1 MREQLKGFARPLCRE
16 ITKGKKGEEEMKR
29 ILLFSSMIALL
40 FLAACGA
47 AAPMAAEA
55 PADYY
60 YDSAAPMPEAGVAQ
74 ESSAD
79 NSGGGDVRAV
89 QVERIVIQNADLAIV
104 VSDVEGRMAEIQAMA
119 EEMGGFVVA
128 SNLYQTYTNNSVLV
142 PEATITIRVP
152 AENLDEALDTLKEGS
167 VDVQSETRSGQDV
180 TAEYVDLKSRLKN
193 YEAAER
199 ELSELLENAA
209 STEDVINIFNQLAY
223 YREQIEI
230 TKGQIQYY
238 EEAAALSAI
247 SIRLI
252 AEATIQPIEI
262 AGWEPQGVARDA
274 IQDLIYFWQDFV
286 DFLIYFT
293 LNTLPRLITIGI
305 PLYLVF
311 LGGRALFRKM
321 RGNKKEE
328 PKVEEKK

>member
-1 MREQLKGFARPLCRE
+1 
-16 ITKGKKGEEEMKR
+16 MKR

-47 AAPMAAEA
+47 AAMEA
-55 PADYY
+55 PAMSEEYY
-60 YDSAAPMPEAGVAQ
+60 YDAAPMPEAGVAQ

-79 NSGGGDVRAV
+79 NSASGGGDARLTN
-89 QVERIVIQNADLAIV
+89 VERIVIQTHDFAIV
-104 VSDVEGRMAEIQAMA
+104 VSDVEAQMIEIQAMA

-152 AENLDEALDTLKEGS
+152 AENLDEALDTLKENA

-209 STEDVINIFNQLAY
+209 TTEDVINIFNQLAY

-293 LNTLPRLITIGI
+293 LNTLPRLITIAI

-311 LGGRALFRKM
+311 LGVRAVYRRMNK
-321 RGNKKEE
+321 NKKVEE
-328 PKVEEKK
+328 KVEEKK

>member
-1 MREQLKGFARPLCRE
+1 
-16 ITKGKKGEEEMKR
+16 MKR

-47 AAPMAAEA
+47 AAMEA
-55 PADYY
+55 PAMSEEYY
-60 YDSAAPMPEAGVAQ
+60 YDAAPMPEAGVAQ

-79 NSGGGDVRAV
+79 NSASGGGDARLTN
-89 QVERIVIQNADLAIV
+89 VERIVIQNADLAIV
-104 VSDVEGRMAEIQAMA
+104 VSDVEAQMIEIQAMA

-152 AENLDEALDTLKEGS
+152 AENLDEALDTLKENA

-209 STEDVINIFNQLAY
+209 TTEDVINIFNQLAY

-293 LNTLPRLITIGI
+293 LNTLPRLITIAI

-311 LGGRALFRKM
+311 LGVRAVYRRMNK
-321 RGNKKEE
+321 NKKVEE
-328 PKVEEKK
+328 KVEEKK

>member
-1 MREQLKGFARPLCRE
+1 
-16 ITKGKKGEEEMKR
+16 MKR

-40 FLAACGA
+40 FLAACGGGMA
-47 AAPMAAEA
+47 AATEA

-79 NSGGGDVRAV
+79 NSGGGDARLTN
-89 QVERIVIQNADLAIV
+89 VERIVIQNADIAIV
-104 VSDVEGRMAEIQAMA
+104 VSDVEGQLNEIQVMAET
-119 EEMGGFVVA
+119 MGGFVVA

-142 PEATITIRVP
+142 PEATVTIRVP
-152 AENLDEALDTLKEGS
+152 AERLDEALDSLKAGAIE
-167 VDVQSETRSGQDV
+167 VRNETRSGQDV

-199 ELSELLENAA
+199 ELSRLLENAA
-209 STEDVINIFNQLAY
+209 TTEDVINIFNQLAY

-262 AGWEPQGVARDA
+262 AGWQPQGVARDA

-286 DFLIYFT
+286 NFLIRFVIY
-293 LNTLPRLITIGI
+293 TLPVWLTIGI
-305 PLYLVF
+305 PLYLIF
-311 LGGRALFRKM
+311 LAGRALYRKM
-321 RGNKKEE
+321 RGNKKVE
-328 PKVEEKK
+328 PKEEEKK

>member
-1 MREQLKGFARPLCRE
+1 
-16 ITKGKKGEEEMKR
+16 MKR
-29 ILLFSSMIALL
+29 ILLLSSMIALL
-40 FLAACGA
+40 FLAACGGG

-60 YDSAAPMPEAGVAQ
+60 YDSAAPLPEAGVAQ
-74 ESSAD
+74 ESAANDS
-79 NSGGGDVRAV
+79 SGGGDARAV
-89 QVERIVIQNADLAIV
+89 QVERIVIQNADLAIIV
-104 VSDVEGRMAEIQAMA
+104 ADVETRMKEIQAMA

-128 SNLYQTYTNNSVLV
+128 SNLYQTYTSNSVLV

-152 AENLDEALDTLKEGS
+152 AENLDEALNTLKENA

-199 ELSELLENAA
+199 ELSELLQNAA
-209 STEDVINIFNQLAY
+209 TTEDVINIFNQLAY

-262 AGWEPQGVARDA
+262 AGWQPQGVARDA
-274 IQDLIYFWQDFV
+274 IQDLIYFWQDFI

-293 LNTLPRLITIGI
+293 LNTLPRLITIAI

-311 LGGRALFRKM
+311 LAGRAIFRRM
-321 RGNKKEE
+321 RGDKKEE

>member
-1 MREQLKGFARPLCRE
+1 
-16 ITKGKKGEEEMKR
+16 MKR
-29 ILLFSSMIALL
+29 IFLFSSLIALL
-40 FLAACGA
+40 FLAACVGGA
-47 AAPMAAEA
+47 SPMMAEA
-55 PADYY
+55 PASEEFY
-60 YDSAAPMPEAGVAQ
+60 YDSAAPLPEAGVVPQ
-74 ESSAD
+74 EAD
-79 NSGGGDVRAV
+79 SSGGGDARLAN
-89 QVERIVIQNADLAIV
+89 VERIVIQNADLSIV
-104 VSDVEGRMAEIQAMA
+104 VTDVEARMKEIQQMA

-152 AENLDEALDTLKEGS
+152 SEDLDKALNSLKEGA

-199 ELSELLENAA
+199 ELSELLESAA
-209 STEDVINIFNQLAY
+209 TTEDVVNIFNQLAY

-247 SIRLI
+247 SIRLV

-286 DFLIYFT
+286 DFLIYFI
-293 LNTLPRLITIGI
+293 LNTLPRLITIAI

-321 RGNKKEE
+321 RGNKKI
-328 PKVEEKK
+328 EEKTEEKSKK

>member
-1 MREQLKGFARPLCRE
+1 
-16 ITKGKKGEEEMKR
+16 MKR
-29 ILLFSSMIALL
+29 ILLFSSIMALL

-47 AAPMAAEA
+47 AATEA
-55 PADYY
+55 PQVTEEFY
-60 YDSAAPMPEAGVAQ
+60 YDAAAPEPEAGVAR
-74 ESSAD
+74 EVPAD
-79 NSGGGDVRAV
+79 SPGGGDA
-89 QVERIVIQNADLAIV
+89 QLATVERIVIQNADVAV
-104 VSDVEGRMAEIQAMA
+104 VVADVEARMKAIQQMA

-128 SNLYQTYTNNSVLV
+128 SNLYQTYTNNSTLV

-152 AENLDEALDTLKEGS
+152 AERLDDALEAIKKDAVE
-167 VDVQSETRSGQDV
+167 VRNETRSGQDV

-209 STEDVINIFNQLAY
+209 TTEDVINIFNQLAY

-247 SIRLI
+247 SVRLI

-262 AGWEPQGVARDA
+262 AGWQPQGVARDA
-274 IQDLIYFWQDFV
+274 IQDLIYFLQDFV
-286 DFLIYFT
+286 DFLIIFF
-293 LNTLPRLITIGI
+293 LNILPRLLIIGAT
-305 PLYLVF
+305 LYLFF
-311 LGGRALFRKM
+311 LVGRAVYRKL
-321 RGNKKEE
+321 RGNKKAE
-328 PKVEEKK
+328 PKGEEKR

>member
-1 MREQLKGFARPLCRE
+1 
-16 ITKGKKGEEEMKR
+16 MKR

-40 FLAACGA
+40 FLAACAGGGASAPILEAPSSEEFFYDA
-47 AAPMAAEA
+47 AAPL
-55 PADYY
+55 
-60 YDSAAPMPEAGVAQ
+60 PEAGVAQ

-79 NSGGGDVRAV
+79 NSASGGGDTRAAS
-89 QVERIVIQNADLAIV
+89 VERIVIQNADLSIV
-104 VSDVEGRMAEIQAMA
+104 VSDVEVRMKEIQEMA
-119 EEMGGFVVA
+119 EEMGGFVVS
-128 SNLYQTYTNNSVLV
+128 SNLYQTYTNNSILV
-142 PEATITIRVP
+142 PEAAITIRVP
-152 AENLDEALDTLKEGS
+152 AEKLDQALDTIKENA

-209 STEDVINIFNQLAY
+209 TTEDVINIFNQLAY

-247 SIRLI
+247 SIRLV

-293 LNTLPRLITIGI
+293 LNTLPRLITIAI

-311 LGGRALFRKM
+311 LGGRALVRKM
-321 RGNKKEE
+321 RGNKKDE
-328 PKVEEKK
+328 PQVEEKK

>member
-1 MREQLKGFARPLCRE
+1 
-16 ITKGKKGEEEMKR
+16 MKR
-29 ILLFSSMIALL
+29 ILLFSSLIALL
-40 FLAACGA
+40 FLAACSGYGA
-47 AAPMAAEA
+47 AAPNEEIF
-55 PADYY
+55 
-60 YDSAAPMPEAGVAQ
+60 YDSAAPLPEVGFAQ
-74 ESSAD
+74 ESATND
-79 NSGGGDVRAV
+79 VASGGGEAARTAS
-89 QVERIVIQNADLAIV
+89 VERIVIQNADVAVV
-104 VSDVEGRMAEIQAMA
+104 VSDVESRMKEIQQMAED
-119 EEMGGFVVA
+119 MGGFVVS
-128 SNLYQTYTNNSVLV
+128 SNLYQTYTNSSVLV

-152 AENLDEALDTLKEGS
+152 AEQLDQALENIKKDA

-199 ELSELLENAA
+199 ELSELLEKAA
-209 STEDVINIFNQLAY
+209 TTEDVVNIFNQLAY

-238 EEAAALSAI
+238 EEAASLSAI

-252 AEATIQPIEI
+252 AKETIQPIEI

-286 DFLIYFT
+286 DFLIYFI
-293 LNTLPRLITIGI
+293 LNTLPRLITIAI

-321 RGNKKEE
+321 RGNKKVE

>member
-1 MREQLKGFARPLCRE
+1 
-16 ITKGKKGEEEMKR
+16 MKR
-29 ILLFSSMIALL
+29 ILLASLVISTM
-40 FLAACGA
+40 FLAACASGGS
-47 AAPMAAEA
+47 APMMEMPAEA
-55 PADYY
+55 PPPISEEFYSDAG
-60 YDSAAPMPEAGVAQ
+60 APIEAERIAQ
-74 ESSAD
+74 DESTA
-79 NSGGGDVRAV
+79 NVGGGDALAV
-89 QVERIVIQNADLAIV
+89 SVERIVIQNADLSIV
-104 VSDVEGRMAEIQAMA
+104 VSDVEGRMKEIQTMA
-119 EEMGGFVVA
+119 EKMGGFVVS
-128 SNLYQTYTNNSVLV
+128 SNLYQTYTSNSVLV

-152 AENLDEALDTLKEGS
+152 AENLDKALETIKKDA

-209 STEDVINIFNQLAY
+209 TSEDVINIFNQLAY
-223 YREQIEI
+223 YREQIEL
-230 TKGQIQYY
+230 TKGQIKYY

-247 SIRLI
+247 SIRLV
-252 AEATIQPIEI
+252 AEETIQPIEI

-293 LNTLPRLITIGI
+293 LNTLPRLITVAI

-311 LGGRALFRKM
+311 LAVRAIYRKM
-321 RGNKKEE
+321 RGNKKVETKE
-328 PKVEEKK
+328 EEKK

>member
-1 MREQLKGFARPLCRE
+1 M
-16 ITKGKKGEEEMKR
+16 KK
-29 ILLFSSMIALL
+29 ILLFSSVIAML

-47 AAPMAAEA
+47 AGQEA
-55 PADYY
+55 PASEELYY
-60 YDSAAPMPEAGVAQ
+60 ANAPAEPESVVAQDSASNE
-74 ESSAD
+74 
-79 NSGGGDVRAV
+79 NSGGDARATS
-89 QVERIVIQNADLAIV
+89 VERIVIQNADLSIV
-104 VSDVEGRMAEIQAMA
+104 VADVETRMKEIQTMA

-128 SNLYQTYTNNSVLV
+128 SNLYQTYTNNSTLV

-152 AENLDEALDTLKEGS
+152 SEKLDNALDTIKEGA

-209 STEDVINIFNQLAY
+209 TTEDVINIFNQLAY

-247 SIRLI
+247 SIRLV
-252 AEATIQPIEI
+252 AEATIQPLEI
-262 AGWEPQGVARDA
+262 AGWEPKGVARDA

-286 DFLIYFT
+286 DFVIYFT

-311 LGGRALFRKM
+311 IGVRAVYRRMNK
-321 RGNKKEE
+321 NKKVGVKE
-328 PKVEEKK
+328 EEKK

>member
-1 MREQLKGFARPLCRE
+1 M
-16 ITKGKKGEEEMKR
+16 KK
-29 ILLFSSMIALL
+29 ILLFSSLVVIL
-40 FLAACGA
+40 FLSACGS
-47 AAPMAAEA
+47 
-55 PADYY
+55 
-60 YDSAAPMPEAGVAQ
+60 SAAPALPPYAPEEFTSVEIMPESGAAPQ
-74 ESSAD
+74 QDFASDS
-79 NSGGGDVRAV
+79 SGGESARLANT
-89 QVERIVIQNADLAIV
+89 ERIVIQNADLSIV
-104 VSDVEGRMAEIQAMA
+104 VADVEGRMKEIQQMA

-128 SNLYQTYTNNSVLV
+128 SNLYQTYSNNSVLV

-152 AENLDEALDTLKEGS
+152 SEDLDKALETIKTGA

-199 ELSELLENAA
+199 ELSELLANATT
-209 STEDVINIFNQLAY
+209 TEDVVNIFNQLAY

-262 AGWEPQGVARDA
+262 AGWEPKGVARDA
-274 IQDLIYFWQDFV
+274 IQDLIYFLQGFT
-286 DFLIYFT
+286 DFLIRFIIY
-293 LNTLPRLITIGI
+293 TLPVLIVIGI
-305 PLYLVF
+305 FLYVLF
-311 LGGRALFRKM
+311 LGGRALFRKL
-321 RGNKKEE
+321 RGTK
-328 PKVEEKK
+328 KVEEKKEEKK